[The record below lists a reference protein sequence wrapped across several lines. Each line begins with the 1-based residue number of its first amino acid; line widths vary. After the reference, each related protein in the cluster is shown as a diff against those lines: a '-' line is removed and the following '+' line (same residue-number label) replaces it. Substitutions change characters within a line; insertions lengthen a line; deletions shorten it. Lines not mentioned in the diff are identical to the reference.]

1 MEIQILKNLVT
12 ENCNFVKVNPPVVKE
27 IFK

>member
-1 MEIQILKNLVT
+1 MEIQILKNLVI
-12 ENCNFVKVNPPVVKE
+12 EDCNFVKVNPPFTKE